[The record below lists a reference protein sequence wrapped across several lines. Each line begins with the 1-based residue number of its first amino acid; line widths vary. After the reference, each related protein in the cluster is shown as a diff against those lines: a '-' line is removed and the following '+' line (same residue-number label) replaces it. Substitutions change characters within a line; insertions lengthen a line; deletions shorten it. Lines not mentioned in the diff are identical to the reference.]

1 MIARITPYRTRAD
14 APEPLIEEIGA
25 LARSSVPL
33 NKTNRRAEFF
43 LINRS
48 SGDGL
53 SVVIGDDRTVTP
65 VIKLSRAPDGE
76 SEEYDVHLLQ
86 VGGPRGSG
94 VVDALFGRVVRCD
107 GAALTE
113 LSFDGDAVPTTPE
126 VWARALLVAPD
137 RDLVLALAVATDR
150 AALEESLRK
159 FSARCPRVDDYDDVA
174 YHFFVDD
181 LGDDECRGESP
192 PLS

>member
-1 MIARITPYRTRAD
+1 MIARLTPYRTRSD
-14 APEPLIEEIGA
+14 ALEPLIEEIGA
-25 LARSSVPL
+25 LARSSMPL
-33 NKTNRRAEFF
+33 NETNRRAEFF

-53 SVVIGDDRTVTP
+53 SVVIGHDRTVTP
-65 VIKLSRAPDGE
+65 VIELSRAPDGE
-76 SEEYDVHLLQ
+76 PEEYDVHLLQ
-86 VGGPRGSG
+86 VGGPRDSG
-94 VVDALFGRVVRCD
+94 VVDALLGRLVRCD

-113 LSFDGDAVPTTPE
+113 LSFDGDAVPTSPE

-137 RDLVLALAVATDR
+137 RDHVLALAVATDR

-181 LGDDECRGESP
+181 PGYDQCRGESP